1 MEKLRSE
8 DEDSP
13 KLEDYSYTTLQFGIW
28 RILLHRDSRSS
39 ISPFRGL
46 SVWWKKLIE
55 INSGLPI
62 VWRFMMEI
70 YALAPGLTLL
80 LFILRLGNSVESTLM
95 LYASSRLLRA
105 VETGLA
111 EGRPDVSAILQAVI
125 IRVICIVF
133 TATISWI
140 RRRISPILR
149 NRVTHHFEDY
159 VFREQL
165 RLDVP
170 TSADKNNKL
179 EVPASR
185 AYYRFECLGGIFE
198 RGFQLMSQII
208 FTIRQPRGGITLT
221 LLSLVSPFLAS
232 NLGSNIW
239 SQAYVMYSDNS
250 DYLRIRALRRFVSDK
265 FREEVISADIMTW
278 VLAQYQKARQGLG
291 DMSDSIQD
299 PSDFTPMTSILTLLS
314 VDLPTFYWAASA
326 IVRPVNFSITSFA
339 ILQQHAQGLRS
350 TIGRLIYEFLQIS
363 DYVSDIRELY
373 KIAEVENKIVD
384 GEEPYPNGTL
394 STEMGMSFEF
404 KNVSFAYPGAKS
416 NDNAIKNI
424 SFKIPAGHLVVIVGA
439 NGSGK
444 STLIKLLN
452 RLYDVDSGEILV
464 DGLPIKNYR
473 LADLRKAQALLAQDH
488 ALYPITLAENIG
500 VGNPD
505 RMNDMKM
512 VMEAAESGGASEV
525 IKKLTDGLQTT
536 LDPVQTA
543 RGHRLDKYQHKKL
556 KSILEELEKKAEVS
570 GGEKQR
576 LVAARTFMRFLSGN
590 IRFAAADE
598 PSSALDPKAE
608 HQLFK
613 HLRDAQQG
621 KTLIFVTHRFGH
633 LTKHADLVICMKDG
647 EVVEAGT
654 HKELMA
660 HEGEYSELYN
670 VQAQAFEI

>member
-1 MEKLRSE
+1 MREV
-8 DEDSP
+8 
-13 KLEDYSYTTLQFGIW
+13 YT
-28 RILLHRDSRSS
+28 
-39 ISPFRGL
+39 
-46 SVWWKKLIE
+46 
-55 INSGLPI
+55 
-62 VWRFMMEI
+62 
-70 YALAPGLTLL
+70 LAPGLTLL
-80 LFILRLGNSVESTLM
+80 LFILRLGSSVESTLM
-95 LYASSRLLRA
+95 LFASSRLLRA

-111 EGRPDVSAILQAVI
+111 EGRPDVAAILQAVI

-133 TATISWI
+133 TATISWA
-140 RRRISPILR
+140 RRRISPVLR
-149 NRVTHHFEDY
+149 SRVVHHFEDC

-165 RLDVP
+165 RLDLP

-185 AYYRFECLGGIFE
+185 AYYRFEFFGGMFE

-208 FTIRQPRGGITLT
+208 FTIRQPSGGITLT
-221 LLSLVSPFLAS
+221 LLSLVNPFLAS
-232 NLGSNIW
+232 TLGSSNMW

-265 FREEVISADIMTW
+265 FREEVISADIIAW
-278 VLAQYQKARQGLG
+278 ILVEYQKAREGLG
-291 DMSDSIQD
+291 DISEMLQD
-299 PSDFTPMTSILTLLS
+299 PSEFTPMTSIISLLS
-314 VDLPTFYWAASA
+314 VDLPTFYWAASV

-350 TIGRLIYEFLQIS
+350 TIGRLIYEFSQVS
-363 DYVSDIRELY
+363 DCVSDIRELY
-373 KIAEVENKIVD
+373 KLAEVENKIVG
-384 GEEPYPNGTL
+384 GEEAYPNDTL
-394 STEMGMSFEF
+394 STEKGMSFEF

-424 SFKIPAGHLVVIVGA
+424 SFKIPAGHLVVVVGA

-464 DGLPIKNYR
+464 DGLPIKKYR

-505 RMNDMKM
+505 RMNDMNM

-543 RGHRLDKYQHKKL
+543 RGHRLDKDQHKKL
-556 KSILEELEKKAEVS
+556 KLILEELEKKAEVS
-570 GGEKQR
+570 DM
-576 LVAARTFMRFLSGN
+576 VSARTFMRFLSGN

-608 HQLFK
+608 HQLFQ

-660 HEGEYSELYN
+660 HEGEYSELYT
-670 VQAQAFEI
+670 VQAQALRYKLPTAV